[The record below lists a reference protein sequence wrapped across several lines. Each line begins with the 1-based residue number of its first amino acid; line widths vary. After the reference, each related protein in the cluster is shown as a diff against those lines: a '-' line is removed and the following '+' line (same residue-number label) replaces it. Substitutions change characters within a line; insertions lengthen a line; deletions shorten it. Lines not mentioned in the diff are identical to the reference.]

1 MAVKEKLRLG
11 VNASKNSTIAL
22 VFLAAIKG
30 IVGFYSG
37 SSSLLADAIHTSM
50 DIFTSLAVW
59 IGLKLSLKS
68 SGEQFHYG
76 YYKAENLVAL
86 FVSVLILLSGV
97 ELVRGALKSIK
108 HPDAAVVCYVNSSA
122 LIKAQCDI
130 CCTSANA
137 IDVVNSLEEDEVIFV
152 PDKNL
157 GNYVAGFTDK
167 KIYPW
172 DGFCPTHHQMR
183 GHDVIKAKE
192 EHPNALFLAH
202 PECRTEVLDLADEVL
217 STTGILNYAK
227 KSDAKEFIIGTENG
241 LLHRLSKENPEKNF
255 YYVSEFTICTNMKIT
270 TLESVLD
277 ALENMQYVIT
287 VPEDTRIKAKKA
299 LDRMLAV
306 KRTM

>member
-1 MAVKEKLRLG
+1 MQDMKKIIERINILKTELDAVILAHNYQRPEVQDIADFTGDSLGLSQQVVNSDADVIVFCGVDFMAE
-11 VNASKNSTIAL
+11 S
-22 VFLAAIKG
+22 AAILSPEK
-30 IVGFYSG
+30 IVLLPEKDAGCPMAEMVDVI
-37 SSSLLADAIHTSM
+37 SLD
-50 DIFTSLAVW
+50 DE
-59 IGLKLSLKS
+59 KK
-68 SGEQFHYG
+68 
-76 YYKAENLVAL
+76 
-86 FVSVLILLSGV
+86 
-97 ELVRGALKSIK
+97 K

-122 LIKAQCDI
+122 LIKAQSDI

-167 KIYPW
+167 MIYSW

-192 EHPNALFLAH
+192 EHPDALFLAH

-217 STTGILNYAK
+217 STTGMLNYAK

-241 LLHRLSKENPEKNF
+241 LLHRLSKENPEKKL

-287 VPEDTRIKAKKA
+287 VPEDTRLKAKEA